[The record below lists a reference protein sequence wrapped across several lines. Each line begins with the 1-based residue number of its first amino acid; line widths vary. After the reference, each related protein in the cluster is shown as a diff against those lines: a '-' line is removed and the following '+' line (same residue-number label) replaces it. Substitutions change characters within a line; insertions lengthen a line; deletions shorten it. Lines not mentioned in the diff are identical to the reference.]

1 MSRHVVIVGHPGGLG
16 MELLGM
22 RDILDLVNRLARERG
37 DAEPYRVEVATHDGA
52 PLQLMGGLR
61 LDPVRDLA
69 GIRAIDTLVVI
80 GGPAAHEA
88 AQDPA
93 LVAAVRRATRR
104 SRRVVSVCTGAFI
117 LAAAGVLDRR
127 KATTHWMFGDL
138 LAARC
143 PAAQVDT
150 DPIYVRDGKVWT
162 SAGVTAGFDMLLA
175 IVEEDVGSELARA
188 AARMLVLHLR
198 RTGNQAQFSVQLGA
212 QFAERRP
219 LRELQTYV
227 VETLAA
233 DLSPAALADRLHLS
247 PRHFARVFTAEVGLP
262 PGRYVEKVRLEA
274 ARRMLEEDSQPV
286 EAVAAA
292 VGFGNAQ
299 AMRRAFLVAFGVSP
313 AEYRR
318 RFAAVGL
325 TLVG

>member
-1 MSRHVVIVGHPGGLG
+1 MSRHVVIVGHPGALG

-22 RDILDLVNRLARERG
+22 RDILDLVNRLVRERG
-37 DAEPYRVEVATHDGA
+37 EAAPYRVEIATHDGA

-61 LDPVRDLA
+61 LDPVRNLA
-69 GIRAIDTLVVI
+69 TIRALDTLIVV
-80 GGPAAHEA
+80 GGPEAHEA
-88 AQDPA
+88 AELPA
-93 LVAAVRRATRR
+93 LTAAVRRASRHA
-104 SRRVVSVCTGAFI
+104 RRVVGVCTGAFI
-117 LAAAGVLDRR
+117 LGAAGVLDDRR
-127 KATTHWMFGDL
+127 ATTHWMYGDQ

-143 PAAQVDT
+143 PAVEVDT
-150 DPIYVRDGKVWT
+150 DPIYVRDGDVWT

-175 IVEEDVGSELARA
+175 IVEEDVGSEPARA
-188 AARMLVLHLR
+188 VAQILVLYLR

-212 QFAERRP
+212 QFADRRP
-219 LRELQTYV
+219 LRDLQHYIA
-227 VETLAA
+227 ENPAA
-233 DLSPAALADRLHLS
+233 DLSLAALADRMHLS

-274 ARRMLEEDSQPV
+274 ARRMLEEAVGSV
-286 EAVAAA
+286 ESVAAA

-299 AMRRAFLVAFGVSP
+299 ALRRAFLVAFGVSP

-318 RFAAVGL
+318 RFAGL